1 MKVRFIS
8 LASGSSGN
16 CYYLGTDTYGI
27 LIDAGIGIR
36 TIKKTLKDF
45 NILMESVRAV
55 FVTHDHADHIK
66 AVGHLGEKMNIPVYT
81 TARIHEGINR
91 SYCMTEKLSTSVRYL
106 EKQVPM
112 MLEDFRIESFEVPHD
127 GTDNVGYCIE
137 IDGKEISG
145 LPEHKRAK
153 LIGRVFQDP
162 MKGTAFDMT
171 IEENLSIAY
180 NKMRK
185 RGFQAGINKADRELF
200 REKLTLLGM
209 GLENRMKEKVRLLS
223 GGQRQALTLF
233 MAVIAEPKLL
243 LLDEH
248 TAALDP
254 SAARKVLELTDYFAK
269 NSGLCTM
276 MITHNMKAALEH
288 GNRTILMQGGQ
299 IKMDISGAER
309 DSMTVEKLV
318 EKFEID
324 NDRMLL

>member
-137 IDGKEISG
+137 IDGKVFSFLTDLGEITPTAANYIS
-145 LPEHKRAK
+145 KANY
-153 LIGRVFQDP
+153 LILEANYDEEMLKMGPYPQYLKERIMSRTGHMSNSATAEFLAIQ
-162 MKGTAFDMT
+162 MK
-171 IEENLSIAY
+171 Y
-180 NKMRK
+180 
-185 RGFQAGINKADRELF
+185 Q
-200 REKLTLLGM
+200 
-209 GLENRMKEKVRLLS
+209 
-223 GGQRQALTLF
+223 
-233 MAVIAEPKLL
+233 LL
-243 LLDEH
+243 L
-248 TAALDP
+248 
-254 SAARKVLELTDYFAK
+254 RWNV
-269 NSGLCTM
+269 
-276 MITHNMKAALEH
+276 
-288 GNRTILMQGGQ
+288 
-299 IKMDISGAER
+299 
-309 DSMTVEKLV
+309 
-318 EKFEID
+318 
-324 NDRMLL
+324 